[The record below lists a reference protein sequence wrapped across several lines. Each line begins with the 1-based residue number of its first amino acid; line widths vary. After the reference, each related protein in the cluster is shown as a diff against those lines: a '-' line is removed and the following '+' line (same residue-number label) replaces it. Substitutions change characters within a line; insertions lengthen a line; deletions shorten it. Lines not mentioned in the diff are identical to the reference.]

1 MNILRKAYVSVED
14 LEIDDERYGVDII
27 KEHSTIFSI
36 LPDLYSRETSIDY
49 KR

>member
-1 MNILRKAYVSVED
+1 MRKAYVSVED
-14 LEIDDERYGVDII
+14 LEVDDEPYNVDVI
-27 KEHSTIFSI
+27 KEHSTIFSV